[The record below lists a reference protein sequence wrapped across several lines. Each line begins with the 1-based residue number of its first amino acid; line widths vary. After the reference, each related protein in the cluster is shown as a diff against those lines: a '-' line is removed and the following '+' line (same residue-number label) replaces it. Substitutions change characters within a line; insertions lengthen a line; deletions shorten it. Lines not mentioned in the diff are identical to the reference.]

1 MESVQSA
8 DGTRIAFEKLG
19 SGPPLVLVAG
29 AFCDR
34 RAKVAGLPLARELAN
49 ELTVFCYDRRGRGD
63 STDTAPYAVAREI
76 EDLAALLA
84 ATGGRA
90 NVYGHSSGAVLA
102 LEAALGGAP
111 IEKLALYEPPL
122 VLEGLRP
129 PMPAELPQQ
138 LASLSEAGKRSEAA
152 ALFLTKAVGVPA
164 AVVEQRKLTPAWA
177 SLESLAHTTSYEARL
192 TADPESI
199 LARATRL
206 TTQTALL
213 DGGKSQAWMRAGVE
227 KLARA
232 LPRATRVSLPD
243 QNHDVDPRVLAPQL
257 LDFFRR

>member
-1 MESVQSA
+1 MECVQSA

-19 SGPPLVLVAG
+19 NGPPLVLVAG

-76 EDLAALLA
+76 EDLAALLVA
-84 ATGGRA
+84 AGGAA
-90 NVYGHSSGAVLA
+90 NVYGHSSGAILA
-102 LEAALGGAP
+102 LEAALGGLP
-111 IEKLALYEPPL
+111 ISKLALYEPPL

-129 PMPAELPQQ
+129 AMPAELPQQ
-138 LASLSEAGKRSEAA
+138 LAALSEAGKLSEAA
-152 ALFLTKAVGVPA
+152 ALFLTKGVGVPA

-177 SLESLAHTTSYEARL
+177 SLEALAHTTSYEARL

-199 LARATRL
+199 VARATHL
-206 TTQTALL
+206 TAPTALF
-213 DGGKSQAWMRAGVE
+213 DGGKSQAWLRAGVE

-232 LPRATRVSLPD
+232 LPHVTHVSLPD
-243 QNHDVDPRVLAPQL
+243 QSHDVDPRALAPQL
-257 LDFFRR
+257 LDFFRG